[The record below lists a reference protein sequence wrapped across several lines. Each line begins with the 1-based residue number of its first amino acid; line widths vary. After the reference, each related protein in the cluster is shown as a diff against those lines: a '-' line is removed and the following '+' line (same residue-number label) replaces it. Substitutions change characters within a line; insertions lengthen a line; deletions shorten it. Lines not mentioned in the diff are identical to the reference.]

1 MFDGLEYRSI
11 PCWHADFPTEF
22 KSNST
27 DKPGRNV
34 RRHYPTMS
42 MAECRNFALG
52 VERYVAPQAVLFYW
66 ITGALL
72 VKGEHVPIM
81 RNMGFEP
88 TAMGFVWI
96 KLNPNSSPHFFT
108 VRDIFSGG
116 GFTTRKN
123 AEFCIIGK
131 RGRMA
136 NAIRTVTRAA
146 ASHDGVE
153 IDVEVEVAE
162 VHPDGGREAHE
173 RPRQAVIQRSLRASS
188 TTKDTAT
195 RTRLSTM
202 AAPGSVSRVM

>member
-1 MFDGLEYRSI
+1 MFEGLEYRSV

-22 KSNST
+22 KSNSEAV
-27 DKPGRNV
+27 PGRNV

-42 MAECRNFALG
+42 MAECRRFALG
-52 VERYVAPQAVLFYW
+52 VERYVADNAVLFYW

-72 VKGEHVPIM
+72 VKGEHIPIM

-131 RGRMA
+131 RGRSLRLDA
-136 NAIRTVTRAA
+136 
-146 ASHDGVE
+146 GVN
-153 IDVEVEVAE
+153 EVIVAPRREHSRKPDEVFRRIERYCAGPR
-162 VHPDGGREAHE
+162 VDLFGR
-173 RPRQAVIQRSLRASS
+173 QQRSGWRIEGNETS
-188 TTKDTAT
+188 KF
-195 RTRLSTM
+195 
-202 AAPGSVSRVM
+202 SRGGM